1 MPAWKL
7 VGLESRLGSSHQIA
21 WTNDNELCPQ
31 AICILSRK
39 SDVILMWLTSQAWIK
54 KWYRTMNEQSN
65 FEIPITAPFILED
78 RVF

>member
-31 AICILSRK
+31 AIVHS
-39 SDVILMWLTSQAWIK
+39 
-54 KWYRTMNEQSN
+54 
-65 FEIPITAPFILED
+65 FEKIRCDSHVADQPSMDQEMVQD
-78 RVF
+78 HE